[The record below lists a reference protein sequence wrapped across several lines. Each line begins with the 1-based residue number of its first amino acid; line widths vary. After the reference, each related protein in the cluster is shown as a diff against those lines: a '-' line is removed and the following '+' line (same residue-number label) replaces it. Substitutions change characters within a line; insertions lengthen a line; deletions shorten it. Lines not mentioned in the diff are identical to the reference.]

1 MSYLADQNDSDST
14 HCNSTLC
21 ISVSFCPCLGALRSY
36 TCELPSRRRPAR
48 RAAAAASNE
57 SGSGSDI
64 SALALADLLRRL
76 QTASKTKTRCTAA
89 LQALIDGHCPRPSA
103 SSAIDIDTA
112 AKAAVAAMEAKT
124 ATGASGSS
132 ASGENEDVDAAER
145 ASQDASLIP
154 LTTHVL
160 QRLLTLL
167 RDHASTTASASAAA
181 ASAGAKG
188 SESKKKKSK
197 STSKSAAAADAN
209 EEEEDDEANQ
219 LQVQVAVVTIALSYS
234 LTQLLLADRPRLE
247 KCAHHTT
254 PPASVSASVSSKGGS
269 AEDATG
275 CDARSLVGRA
285 IVASSLSSLA
295 GLEVLVK
302 YGLVRPIGGGDDD
315 DDDDLDQTRQRPYM
329 SLLRSSA
336 WSALRTM
343 ERLTHINLNPPSAV
357 SPSGSGVQHSQVGY
371 ASPSVHYHASVAS
384 SDTVQAW
391 RGVLKELCR
400 GTELHLPNGEK
411 VGEDGAEDDDAE
423 SADQMDVDQDDEEE
437 EDADVK
443 NDIASLIEEV
453 CVIAS
458 DAASEKFPG
467 EMEVLYAAINRISI
481 DPTAAAATSSGSKSK
496 SSNKR
501 PTRKAGKKRGAS
513 SQSSSGTA
521 SAAAISLLS
530 ALHDSHRIVFD
541 GRIAIRRWTP
551 MSLVWFGGGQKA
563 LLDLA
568 TTILRS
574 ETEVDDGDDDGSG
587 GAGPMSWS
595 TVLAPLRGGM
605 LEWSGNDGTTSSTG
619 NKRKRRSLSPRRG
632 SDGDGSDGDAPPKK
646 RSKAASG
653 GKKRA
658 AARSSSNTNKKGTTS
673 GSKTR
678 PVKGDDDVSE
688 GGEDPAK
695 VTVPGNVALVA
706 FASRLVDLANEIGLT
721 CGAKAPV
728 GGMEAYALGIL
739 EGMSGNGKTNKEGS
753 RSKQKKKKSSK
764 KASSSA
770 NTFPSDSIRL
780 PGGGPSFDDSWIRP
794 DLRHEASALIRRI
807 LSVHSRCLRE
817 NFNEQALLSTGKR
830 ALPENGDKGDSNGS
844 GRYLVNDDVL
854 SGPQQLRE
862 TALCFPFMPRTL
874 DVLARC
880 AASTIPPV
888 SSASSSNSPT
898 EVPRDSVSTCM
909 SKMMALASALAIGGG
924 SIILSEENDDKD
936 GDEGCF
942 VIADARLSSMAVSTL
957 MDCVKRIATT
967 SSTSSGATSS
977 VSGGDTSGSM
987 PAELVQLYHLDKPLI
1002 PSSGGELNES
1012 AKVDGFCSYGGA
1024 LILPSSAHSS
1034 SSASAPGD
1042 DGLGT
1047 LMGIT
1052 SSASG
1057 SSGQRHGGCL
1067 EDGDVLALFLRAM
1080 LDPSGDHQHTA
1091 EECVA
1096 RLLTQILRIV
1106 RCCYTQVSDFEPV
1119 DRDSD
1124 VQAMEKMAFAKS
1136 ALAAD
1141 ALDALRKSLLIRPSS
1156 SSISSSKDRLRRCLR
1171 SCGLQLDHM
1180 RRLIDCSCSMENF
1193 FRDRVYSSRQ
1203 AHKNKIE
1210 KEKTD
1215 ERNANSD
1222 AEAVLDAST
1231 RRDKSCNEYDPAERR
1246 LW

>member
-1 MSYLADQNDSDST
+1 
-14 HCNSTLC
+14 
-21 ISVSFCPCLGALRSY
+21 
-36 TCELPSRRRPAR
+36 
-48 RAAAAASNE
+48 
-57 SGSGSDI
+57 
-64 SALALADLLRRL
+64 
-76 QTASKTKTRCTAA
+76 
-89 LQALIDGHCPRPSA
+89 
-103 SSAIDIDTA
+103 
-112 AKAAVAAMEAKT
+112 MEAKT
-124 ATGASGSS
+124 ATGASVPS
-132 ASGENEDVDAAER
+132 ASGENEDIDAAER

-209 EEEEDDEANQ
+209 EEEDDEANQ

-315 DDDDLDQTRQRPYM
+315 DDDDLDQTQQRPYV

-391 RGVLKELCR
+391 RDVLKELCR
-400 GTELHLPNGEK
+400 GTELHLANGEK

-423 SADQMDVDQDDEEE
+423 SADQMDVDQDDDEE

-453 CVIAS
+453 CGIAS

-619 NKRKRRSLSPRRG
+619 NKRKRRSLSPSRG

-658 AARSSSNTNKKGTTS
+658 AARSSSKTNKKGTTS
-673 GSKTR
+673 GSKKR
-678 PVKGDDDVSE
+678 PDKGDDDASE

-728 GGMEAYALGIL
+728 GGMEAYARGIL

-924 SIILSEENDDKD
+924 SIILSEESDDKD

-957 MDCVKRIATT
+957 MDCVKRIATA

-1171 SCGLQLDHM
+1171 PCGLQLDHM